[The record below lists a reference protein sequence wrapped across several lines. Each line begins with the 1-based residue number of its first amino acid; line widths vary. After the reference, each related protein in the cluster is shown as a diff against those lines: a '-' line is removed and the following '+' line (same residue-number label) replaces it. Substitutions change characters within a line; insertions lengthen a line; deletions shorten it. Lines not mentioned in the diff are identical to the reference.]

1 MSRFLALVAAA
12 CLGLAVVPVCLEAQD
27 AEPAASSTSKA
38 KPFSAGLLLDFG
50 TDLGEDAN
58 PWGFGFG
65 VRGGYSLDRMY
76 FGIRFLYQLGS
87 SIDVVS
93 SGLNTI
99 EITYNLWEFSAEGGY
114 DFPLQP
120 KLTLRPSL
128 LLGVVNLISGSDDV
142 VFGGES
148 VSNSDLKLLISPG
161 ASIFYDITPEIFI
174 GGDLRLPLVI
184 GGGSMIGLVIY
195 ANAGIR
201 F

>member
-1 MSRFLALVAAA
+1 MSRFVALVAAA
-12 CLGLAVVPVCLEAQD
+12 CWGVLVVPQLAVAQESETV
-27 AEPAASSTSKA
+27 ATERVAA

-76 FGIRFLYQLGS
+76 LGVRFLYQLGTS
-87 SIDVVS
+87 VDVVS

-99 EITYNLWEFSAEGGY
+99 EISYNSWELSAEGGY
-114 DFPLQP
+114 DFLLQP

-128 LLGVVNLISGSDDV
+128 LLGVVTLISGSDDV
-142 VFGGES
+142 VFGGETAS
-148 VSNSDLKLLISPG
+148 GSDPKLLISPG
-161 ASIFYDITPEIFI
+161 ASILYDITPDIFA

-184 GGGSMIGLVIY
+184 GGGSILGLVIY
-195 ANAGIR
+195 ANGGIR